1 VKLRELVT
9 PRRVIVGI
17 VLLALLFGV
26 EGGEYGTRDW
36 RELKAEAR
44 QERELVAAMTAD
56 VDSLGRVLRRLERD
70 PATQEKVAREEFGM
84 VKEGFFL
91 FLLFPGGLGLDG
103 GDGGTGIGDR

>member
-9 PRRVIVGI
+9 LRRVIVGI
-17 VLLALLFGV
+17 VLLALLFGI

-36 RELKAEAR
+36 LELKAQAR
-44 QERELVAAMTAD
+44 QEREMVAALTAD

-84 VKEGFFL
+84 VKEGEFL
-91 FLLFPGGLGLDG
+91 FRLIPG
-103 GDGGTGIGDR
+103 GDGKEGGERGTGIGDR